1 MEDPLNTRR
10 RGGSTR
16 WIKGESIAAVP
27 SMPEPHEADRTDPK
41 QKWRFFVYS
50 AIGSFA
56 FFVPFTVGEKNT
68 ILLDHIVGWLQ
79 EGLSAALPYITLV
92 MITAGAVYQF
102 ATGKW
107 REDRARAVFAF
118 LSALAVLLCAM
129 LVFGFGPAFLFDER
143 LGPFILN
150 KLVIPVGLLIPVG
163 AIFLGLLVG
172 FGLMEFIGVMVQR
185 FMRPVY
191 HTPGKSAVDAVASF
205 LGSYSLGLLITN
217 RVYRT
222 GGYTAREA
230 SIIAAGFSTASAT
243 FMVVVARTLD
253 LMHIWGVYFAV
264 TLIVC
269 FLVTIVVVRIPP
281 LSTIP
286 DDYYPGATPQPEE
299 QVEGNVFAAA
309 WKEAMAFLA
318 QADSVPKT
326 LWRNFKDGVIMTI
339 QVIPGIMAVGIIGL
353 ALAFYTPAFKIL
365 GAVFYP
371 LALLFQLP
379 DPWPASEAFAIGLS
393 ELFLPAT
400 LVSGNES
407 EVLRFTV
414 GVVSI
419 SQVFFFSSMIP
430 AVLATD
436 IPLKIS
442 HMVIIWFQRVVLS
455 IILTVPIAYLIF

>member
-1 MEDPLNTRR
+1 MEETTNVRP
-10 RGGSTR
+10 GGSTR
-16 WIKGESIAAVP
+16 RIKGEPIAAVP
-27 SMPEPHEADRTDPK
+27 SPPPPHEVASNDPPM
-41 QKWRFFVYS
+41 KWRFFLYS

-56 FFVPFTVGEKNT
+56 FFVPFTVGEKKT

-79 EGLSAALPYITLV
+79 ATFGPVLPYVTLL

-102 ATGKW
+102 MSGKW

-129 LVFGFGPAFLFDER
+129 LVFGFGPAFLFEDR

-172 FGLMEFIGVMVQR
+172 FGLMEFIGVLVQR

-191 HTPGKSAVDAVASF
+191 RTPGKSAVDAVASF

-318 QADSVPKT
+318 QADSLPKT

-379 DPWPASEAFAIGLS
+379 DPWLASEAFAIGLS

>member
-1 MEDPLNTRR
+1 MDDTQTPP

-16 WIKGESIAAVP
+16 WIPGENIAAVP
-27 SMPEPHEADRTDPK
+27 SLPPAHEVDSAEPK
-41 QKWRFFVYS
+41 NKWRFFLYS

-68 ILLDHIVGWLQ
+68 ILLDHIVSWLQ
-79 EGLSAALPYITLV
+79 AALGPALPYITLV

-107 REDRARAVFAF
+107 REDKARAVFAF
-118 LSALAVLLCAM
+118 LSALAVVLCAM
-129 LVFGFGPAFLFDER
+129 LVFNFGPAFLFDER
-143 LGPFILN
+143 LGPFILD

-163 AIFLGLLVG
+163 AVFLGLLVG

-191 HTPGKSAVDAVASF
+191 RTPGKSAVDAVASF

-230 SIIAAGFSTASAT
+230 AIIAAGFSTASAT

-253 LMHIWGVYFAV
+253 LMEIWGVYFAV

-269 FLVTIVVVRIPP
+269 FLVTVVIVRIPP

-299 QVEGNVFAAA
+299 RVEGNLIAAA
-309 WKEAMAFLA
+309 WKEAKAFLA
-318 QADSVPKT
+318 QAESLPKT
-326 LWRNFKDGVIMTI
+326 IWRNFKDGVIMTI

-365 GAVFYP
+365 GALFYP
-371 LALLFQLP
+371 LAWVFQLP
-379 DPWPASEAFAIGLS
+379 DPWLASEAFAIGLS

-400 LVSGNES
+400 LAAGNES
-407 EVLRFTV
+407 DVLRFTV

>member
-1 MEDPLNTRR
+1 MDKTQTPR

-16 WIKGESIAAVP
+16 WIPGDNIAAVP
-27 SMPEPHEADRTDPK
+27 SLPPEHEVDSLEPK
-41 QKWRFFVYS
+41 NKWRFFLYS

-68 ILLDHIVGWLQ
+68 ILLDHIVSWLQ
-79 EGLSAALPYITLV
+79 AALGPALPYITLV

-107 REDRARAVFAF
+107 REDKARAVFAF
-118 LSALAVLLCAM
+118 LSALAVVLCAM
-129 LVFGFGPAFLFDER
+129 LVFNFGPAFLFDER

-163 AIFLGLLVG
+163 AVFLGLLVG

-191 HTPGKSAVDAVASF
+191 RTPGKSAVDAVASF

-264 TLIVC
+264 TLLVC
-269 FLVTIVVVRIPP
+269 FLVTMAIVRIPP

-299 QVEGNVFAAA
+299 RVEGNLIAAA
-309 WKEAMAFLA
+309 WKEAKAFLA
-318 QADSVPKT
+318 QAESLPKT
-326 LWRNFKDGVIMTI
+326 IWRNFKDGVIMTI

-365 GAVFYP
+365 GALFFP
-371 LALLFQLP
+371 LAWVFQLP
-379 DPWPASEAFAIGLS
+379 DPWLASEAFAIGLS

-400 LVSGNES
+400 LAAGNES
-407 EVLRFTV
+407 DVLRFTV

>member
-16 WIKGESIAAVP
+16 WIKGEGIAPVP
-27 SMPEPHEADRTDPK
+27 SMPEPHEVDSTDPK
-41 QKWRFFVYS
+41 QKWRFFLYS
-50 AIGSFA
+50 VIGSFA

-118 LSALAVLLCAM
+118 LSALAVVLCAM

-143 LGPFILN
+143 LAPFILN

-172 FGLMEFIGVMVQR
+172 FGLMEFIGVLVQR

-286 DDYYPGATPQPEE
+286 DEYYPGATPQPEE
-299 QVEGNVFAAA
+299 RVEGNVFAAA

-318 QADSVPKT
+318 QADSLSKT

-379 DPWPASEAFAIGLS
+379 DPWLASEAFAIGLS

-400 LVSGNES
+400 LVSGHES

>member
-1 MEDPLNTRR
+1 MEDTLNTR

-16 WIKGESIAAVP
+16 WIRGEGIAPVP
-27 SMPEPHEADRTDPK
+27 SLPEPHEVNNPNPSN
-41 QKWRFFVYS
+41 KWRFFLYS

-79 EGLSAALPYITLV
+79 STFSGALPYITLV
-92 MITAGAVYQF
+92 MITAGALYQF
-102 ATGKW
+102 VSGKW
-107 REDRARAVFAF
+107 REDIARAIFAF
-118 LSALAVLLCAM
+118 LSALAVVLCAM
-129 LVFGFGPAFLFDER
+129 LVFGFGPAFLFEDR

-163 AIFLGLLVG
+163 AVFLGLLVG

-191 HTPGKSAVDAVASF
+191 RTPGKSAVDAVASF

-222 GGYTAREA
+222 GGYSAREA

-269 FLVTIVVVRIPP
+269 FLVTVVIVRIPP

-286 DDYYPGATPQPEE
+286 DEYYPGATPQPEE
-299 QVEGNVFAAA
+299 RVEGNVVAAA
-309 WKEAMAFLA
+309 WKEAMTFLA
-318 QADSVPKT
+318 QAESLPKT
-326 LWRNFKDGVIMTI
+326 IWRNFKDGILMTI

-353 ALAFYTPAFKIL
+353 ALAFYTPVFKVL
-365 GAVFYP
+365 GVLFYP
-371 LALLFQLP
+371 LAWVLQMP
-379 DPWPASEAFAIGLS
+379 DPWLASEAFAIGLS

-400 LVSGNES
+400 LVAGNES
-407 EVLRFTV
+407 DILRFTV

-455 IILTVPIAYLIF
+455 ILLTVPIAHLIF

>member
-1 MEDPLNTRR
+1 MDETQTPR

-16 WIKGESIAAVP
+16 WIPGDNIAAVP
-27 SMPEPHEADRTDPK
+27 SLPPEHEVDSLEPK
-41 QKWRFFVYS
+41 NKWRFFLYS

-79 EGLSAALPYITLV
+79 SSLAGALPYITLV

-107 REDRARAVFAF
+107 REDKARAVFAF
-118 LSALAVLLCAM
+118 LSALAVVLCAM
-129 LVFGFGPAFLFDER
+129 LVFNFGPAFLFDER

-150 KLVIPVGLLIPVG
+150 KLVIPVGAV
-163 AIFLGLLVG
+163 FLGLLVG
-172 FGLMEFIGVMVQR
+172 FGLMEFIGLMVQR

-191 HTPGKSAVDAVASF
+191 RTPGKSAVDAVASF

-264 TLIVC
+264 TLLVC
-269 FLVTIVVVRIPP
+269 FLVTVVVVRIPP

-299 QVEGNVFAAA
+299 RVEGNLIAAA
-309 WKEAMAFLA
+309 WKEAKAFLA
-318 QADSVPKT
+318 QAESLPKT
-326 LWRNFKDGVIMTI
+326 IWRNFKDGVIMTI

-365 GAVFYP
+365 GALFYP
-371 LALLFQLP
+371 LAWVFQLP
-379 DPWPASEAFAIGLS
+379 DPWLASEAFAIGLS

-400 LVSGNES
+400 LAAGNES
-407 EVLRFTV
+407 DVLRFTV

>member
-1 MEDPLNTRR
+1 MDNTTENPIPA
-10 RGGSTR
+10 RGVSR
-16 WIKGESIAAVP
+16 KISPISPVP
-27 SMPEPHEADRTDPK
+27 SPPPEHEVESLDPSN
-41 QKWRFFVYS
+41 KWRFFLYS
-50 AIGSFA
+50 AIGIFA
-56 FFVPFTVGEKNT
+56 FFVPFTIGEKNT

-79 EGLSAALPYITLV
+79 TTLGPALPYISLV
-92 MITAGAVYQF
+92 MITAGAAYQF
-102 ATGKW
+102 ISGRWK
-107 REDRARAVFAF
+107 EDTARMIFAF
-118 LSALAVLLCAM
+118 LNVLAVILCAM
-129 LVFGFGPAFLFDER
+129 LAFGFGPSFLFDER

-163 AIFLGLLVG
+163 AVFLGLLVG
-172 FGLMEFIGVMVQR
+172 FGLMEFIGVLVQR

-217 RVYRT
+217 RIYRT

-253 LMHIWGVYFAV
+253 LMDIWGIYFAV
-264 TLIVC
+264 TLVVC
-269 FLVTIVVVRIPP
+269 FLVTVVIVRIPP

-286 DDYYPGATPQPEE
+286 DDYAPGAEPQPEE
-299 QVEGNVFAAA
+299 KAQGNVVKAA

-318 QADSVPKT
+318 QADSLPRT
-326 LWRNFKDGVIMTI
+326 IWRNFKDGLLMTI

-353 ALAFYTPAFKIL
+353 ALAFYTPVFKII
-365 GAVFYP
+365 GVVFYP
-371 LALLFQLP
+371 IAWIMQIP
-379 DPWPASEAFAIGLS
+379 DPWLASEAFAIGLS

-400 LVSGNES
+400 LVAGHES
-407 EVLRFTV
+407 EILRFTV

-436 IPLKIS
+436 IPLPIGR
-442 HMVIIWFQRVVLS
+442 MVIIWFQRVVLS
-455 IILTVPIAYLIF
+455 IILTVPLAYLIF

>member
-1 MEDPLNTRR
+1 MDKTQTPR

-16 WIKGESIAAVP
+16 WIPGDNIAAVP
-27 SMPEPHEADRTDPK
+27 SLPPEHEVDNVEPK
-41 QKWRFFVYS
+41 NKWRFFLYS

-68 ILLDHIVGWLQ
+68 ILLDHIVSWLQ
-79 EGLSAALPYITLV
+79 AALGPALPYITLV

-107 REDRARAVFAF
+107 REDKARAVFAF
-118 LSALAVLLCAM
+118 LSALAVVLCAM
-129 LVFGFGPAFLFDER
+129 LVFNFGPAFLFDER

-163 AIFLGLLVG
+163 AVFLGLLVG

-191 HTPGKSAVDAVASF
+191 RTPGKSAVDAVASF

-264 TLIVC
+264 TLLVC
-269 FLVTIVVVRIPP
+269 FLVTMAIVRIPP

-299 QVEGNVFAAA
+299 RVEGNLIAAA
-309 WKEAMAFLA
+309 WKEAKAFLA
-318 QADSVPKT
+318 QAESLPKT
-326 LWRNFKDGVIMTI
+326 IWRNFKDGVIMTI

-365 GAVFYP
+365 GALFYP
-371 LALLFQLP
+371 LAWLFQLP
-379 DPWPASEAFAIGLS
+379 EPWLASEAFAIGLS

-400 LVSGNES
+400 LAAGNES
-407 EVLRFTV
+407 DVLRFTV

>member
-1 MEDPLNTRR
+1 MDKTQTPR

-16 WIKGESIAAVP
+16 WIPGDNIAAVP
-27 SMPEPHEADRTDPK
+27 SLPPEHEVDSLEPK
-41 QKWRFFVYS
+41 NKWRFFLYS

-79 EGLSAALPYITLV
+79 SSLAGALPYITLV

-107 REDRARAVFAF
+107 REDKARAVFAF
-118 LSALAVLLCAM
+118 LSALAVVLCAM
-129 LVFGFGPAFLFDER
+129 LVFNFGPAFLFDER

-163 AIFLGLLVG
+163 AVFLGLLVG

-191 HTPGKSAVDAVASF
+191 RTPGKSAVDAVASF

-230 SIIAAGFSTASAT
+230 AIIAAGFSTASAT

-253 LMHIWGVYFAV
+253 LMEIWGVYFAV

-269 FLVTIVVVRIPP
+269 FLVTVVIVRIPP

-299 QVEGNVFAAA
+299 RVEGNLIAAA
-309 WKEAMAFLA
+309 WKEAKAFLA
-318 QADSVPKT
+318 QAESLPKT
-326 LWRNFKDGVIMTI
+326 IWRNFKDGVIMTI

-365 GAVFYP
+365 GALFFP
-371 LALLFQLP
+371 LAWVFQLP
-379 DPWPASEAFAIGLS
+379 DPWLASEAFAIGLS

-400 LVSGNES
+400 LAAGNES
-407 EVLRFTV
+407 DVLRFTV

>member
-1 MEDPLNTRR
+1 MDETQTPR

-16 WIKGESIAAVP
+16 WIPGDNIAAVP
-27 SMPEPHEADRTDPK
+27 SLPPEHEVDSLEPK
-41 QKWRFFVYS
+41 NKWRFFLYS

-68 ILLDHIVGWLQ
+68 ILLDHIVSWLQ
-79 EGLSAALPYITLV
+79 AALGPALPYITLV

-107 REDRARAVFAF
+107 REDKARAVFAF
-118 LSALAVLLCAM
+118 LSALAVVLCAM
-129 LVFGFGPAFLFDER
+129 LVFNFGPAFLFDER

-163 AIFLGLLVG
+163 AVFLGLLVG

-191 HTPGKSAVDAVASF
+191 RTPGKSAVDAVASF

-253 LMHIWGVYFAV
+253 LMEIWGVYFAV

-269 FLVTIVVVRIPP
+269 FLVTVVIVRIPP

-299 QVEGNVFAAA
+299 RVEGNLIAAA
-309 WKEAMAFLA
+309 WKEAKAFLA
-318 QADSVPKT
+318 QAESLPKT
-326 LWRNFKDGVIMTI
+326 IWRNFKDGVIMTI

-365 GAVFYP
+365 GALFFP
-371 LALLFQLP
+371 LAWVFQLP
-379 DPWPASEAFAIGLS
+379 DPWLASEAFAIGLS

-400 LVSGNES
+400 LAAGNES
-407 EVLRFTV
+407 DVLRFTV

>member
-1 MEDPLNTRR
+1 MNNSQEQH

-16 WIKGESIAAVP
+16 RIVGAKVNAVP
-27 SMPEPHEADRTDPK
+27 SLPPERETGGTEPK
-41 QKWRFFVYS
+41 NKWRFFLYS

-56 FFVPFTVGEKNT
+56 FFVPFTVGENNT
-68 ILLDHIVGWLQ
+68 ILLDHIVTWLQ
-79 EGLSAALPYITLV
+79 GSLSGALPYITLV
-92 MITAGAVYQF
+92 MITAGAIYQF
-102 ATGKW
+102 ASGKW
-107 REDRARAVFAF
+107 REDVARMVFAF
-118 LSALAVLLCAM
+118 LSAFAVLLCAM

-163 AIFLGLLVG
+163 AVFLGLLVG

-191 HTPGKSAVDAVASF
+191 RTPGKSAVDAVASF

-269 FLVTIVVVRIPP
+269 FLVTAVVVRIPP

-286 DDYYPGATPQPEE
+286 DEYYPGATPQPEE
-299 QVEGNVFAAA
+299 KVEGKLVSAA
-309 WKEAMAFLA
+309 WREAKAFLA
-318 QADSVPKT
+318 QAESLPKT
-326 LWRNFKDGVIMTI
+326 IWRNFKDGVLMTI
-339 QVIPGIMAVGIIGL
+339 QVIPGIMSVGIIGL
-353 ALAFYTPAFKIL
+353 ALAFYTPVFRIL
-365 GAVFYP
+365 GVLFYP
-371 LALLFQLP
+371 LAWAGQLP
-379 DPWPASEAFAIGLS
+379 DPWLASEAFAIGLS

-400 LVSGNES
+400 LVADSES
-407 EVLRFTV
+407 DVLRFTV

-430 AVLATD
+430 AVLATE

-455 IILTVPIAYLIF
+455 IILTLPLAYLIF

>member
-1 MEDPLNTRR
+1 MDETQTPR

-16 WIKGESIAAVP
+16 WIPGDNIAAVP
-27 SMPEPHEADRTDPK
+27 SLPPEHEVDSLEPK
-41 QKWRFFVYS
+41 NKWRFFLYS

-56 FFVPFTVGEKNT
+56 FFVPFTVGQKNT
-68 ILLDHIVGWLQ
+68 ILLDHIVSWLQ
-79 EGLSAALPYITLV
+79 AALGPALPYITLV

-107 REDRARAVFAF
+107 REDKARAVFAF
-118 LSALAVLLCAM
+118 LSALAVVLCAM
-129 LVFGFGPAFLFDER
+129 LVFNFGPAFLFDER

-163 AIFLGLLVG
+163 AVFLGLLVG

-191 HTPGKSAVDAVASF
+191 RTPGKSAVDAVASF

-253 LMHIWGVYFAV
+253 LMEIWGVYFAV

-269 FLVTIVVVRIPP
+269 FLVTVVIVRIPP

-299 QVEGNVFAAA
+299 RVEGNLIAAA
-309 WKEAMAFLA
+309 WKEAKAFLA
-318 QADSVPKT
+318 QAESLPKT
-326 LWRNFKDGVIMTI
+326 IWRNFKDGVIMTI

-365 GAVFYP
+365 GALFYP
-371 LALLFQLP
+371 LAWVFQLP
-379 DPWPASEAFAIGLS
+379 DPWLASEAFAIGLS

-400 LVSGNES
+400 LAAGNES
-407 EVLRFTV
+407 DVLRFTV

>member
-1 MEDPLNTRR
+1 MDKTQTPR

-16 WIKGESIAAVP
+16 WIPGDNIAAVP
-27 SMPEPHEADRTDPK
+27 SLPPEHEVDSLEPK
-41 QKWRFFVYS
+41 NKWRFFLYS

-68 ILLDHIVGWLQ
+68 ILLDHIVSWLQ
-79 EGLSAALPYITLV
+79 AALGPALPYITLV

-107 REDRARAVFAF
+107 REDKARAVFAF
-118 LSALAVLLCAM
+118 LSALAVVLCAM
-129 LVFGFGPAFLFDER
+129 LVFNFGPAFLFDER

-163 AIFLGLLVG
+163 AVFLGLLVG

-191 HTPGKSAVDAVASF
+191 RTPGKSAVDAVASF

-253 LMHIWGVYFAV
+253 LMEIWGVYFAV

-269 FLVTIVVVRIPP
+269 FLVTVVIVRIPP

-299 QVEGNVFAAA
+299 RVEGNLIAAA
-309 WKEAMAFLA
+309 WKEAKAFLA
-318 QADSVPKT
+318 QAESLPKT
-326 LWRNFKDGVIMTI
+326 IWRNFKDGVIMTI

-365 GAVFYP
+365 GALFYP
-371 LALLFQLP
+371 LAWVFQLP
-379 DPWPASEAFAIGLS
+379 DPWLASEAFAIGLS

-400 LVSGNES
+400 LAAGNES
-407 EVLRFTV
+407 DVLRFTV

-442 HMVIIWFQRVVLS
+442 HMVIIWFQRGVLS

>member
-1 MEDPLNTRR
+1 MDDTQKPR

-16 WIKGESIAAVP
+16 WIPGEGIAAVP
-27 SMPEPHEADRTDPK
+27 SLPPEHEVESPNPK
-41 QKWRFFVYS
+41 HKWRFFLYS
-50 AIGSFA
+50 IIGSFA

-79 EGLSAALPYITLV
+79 ESLAGALPYITLV

-102 ATGKW
+102 ASGKW

-118 LSALAVLLCAM
+118 LSALAVVLCAM

-143 LGPFILN
+143 LGPFILD

-163 AIFLGLLVG
+163 AVFLGLLVG
-172 FGLMEFIGVMVQR
+172 FGLMEFIGVLVQR

-264 TLIVC
+264 TLLVC
-269 FLVTIVVVRIPP
+269 FLVTMIVVRIPP
-281 LSTIP
+281 LRTIP

-299 QVEGNVFAAA
+299 RVEGNLITAA

-318 QADSVPKT
+318 QAESLPKT
-326 LWRNFKDGVIMTI
+326 IWRNFKDGVLMTI

-365 GAVFYP
+365 GALFYP
-371 LALLFQLP
+371 LVLLLQLP
-379 DPWPASEAFAIGLS
+379 DPWLASEAFAIGLS

-400 LVSGNES
+400 LVSGHES

-455 IILTVPIAYLIF
+455 IILTVPIAHLIF

>member
-1 MEDPLNTRR
+1 MSESSDSRVRGISRR
-10 RGGSTR
+10 
-16 WIKGESIAAVP
+16 IDFENLAAVP
-27 SMPEPHEADRTDPK
+27 SPPQPHPTTDPREPSH
-41 QKWRFFVYS
+41 KWRFFVYS
-50 AIGSFA
+50 GIGIFA
-56 FFVPFTVGEKNT
+56 FFVPFTIGEKNT
-68 ILLDHIVGWLQ
+68 ILLDHIVGLLQ
-79 EGLSAALPYITLV
+79 SSLETALPYISLF

-102 ATGKW
+102 ISGRWK
-107 REDRARAVFAF
+107 EDFARGVFAF

-129 LVFGFGPAFLFDER
+129 LVFGFGPAFLFEDR

-163 AIFLGLLVG
+163 AVFLGLLVG
-172 FGLMEFIGVMVQR
+172 FGLMEFIGVLVQR

-217 RVYRT
+217 RVYRS
-222 GGYTAREA
+222 GGYTGKEA
-230 SIIAAGFSTASAT
+230 AIIAAGFSTASAT

-253 LMHIWGVYFAV
+253 LMHIWGVYFGV

-269 FLVTIVVVRIPP
+269 FLVSAVVVRIPP

-286 DDYYPGATPQPEE
+286 DDYYPGVTPQPEE
-299 QVEGNVFAAA
+299 RAEGNIFAAA
-309 WKEAMAFLA
+309 WKEAKAFLA
-318 QADSVPKT
+318 QSESLAT
-326 LWRNFKDGVIMTI
+326 TIWRNFKDGVLMTI

-353 ALAFYTPAFKIL
+353 ALAFYTPVFKIL
-365 GAVFYP
+365 GLAFYP
-371 LALLFQLP
+371 LAWIMQIP
-379 DPWPASEAFAIGLS
+379 DPGLASEAFAIGLS

-407 EVLRFTV
+407 EILRFTV

-436 IPLKIS
+436 IPLSIGK
-442 HMVIIWFQRVVLS
+442 MVVIWFERVVLS
-455 IILTVPIAYLIF
+455 VILTVPIAYLIF

>member
-1 MEDPLNTRR
+1 MDKTQTPR

-16 WIKGESIAAVP
+16 WIPGDNIAAVP
-27 SMPEPHEADRTDPK
+27 SLPPEHEVDSAEPK
-41 QKWRFFVYS
+41 NKWRFFLYS

-79 EGLSAALPYITLV
+79 SSLAGALPYITLV

-107 REDRARAVFAF
+107 REDKARAVFAF
-118 LSALAVLLCAM
+118 LSALAVVLCAM
-129 LVFGFGPAFLFDER
+129 LVFNFGPAFLFDER

-163 AIFLGLLVG
+163 AVFLGLLVG

-191 HTPGKSAVDAVASF
+191 RTPGKSAVDAVASF

-264 TLIVC
+264 TLLVC

-299 QVEGNVFAAA
+299 RVEGNLFAAA
-309 WKEAMAFLA
+309 WKEAKAFLA
-318 QADSVPKT
+318 QAESLPKT
-326 LWRNFKDGVIMTI
+326 IWRNFKDGVIMTI

-365 GAVFYP
+365 GALFYP
-371 LALLFQLP
+371 LAWVFQLP
-379 DPWPASEAFAIGLS
+379 DPWRASEAFAIGLS
-393 ELFLPAT
+393 ERFLPAT
-400 LVSGNES
+400 LAAGNES
-407 EVLRFTV
+407 DVLRFTV